1 MFEIEAHNMVIC
13 TCIIS
18 DEDESRIRQYIHN
31 NPKKFQYISDQEAII
46 QAIKDLEINLYENYV
61 ESDSYTADVVWSEYE
76 GRSAKEILGGP

>member
-61 ESDSYTADVVWSEYE
+61 ESDSYTDDVVWSEYE

>member
-1 MFEIEAHNMVIC
+1 MFELEAHNMVIC

-46 QAIKDLEINLYENYV
+46 QAIEDLQINLYEDYV
-61 ESDSYTADVVWSEYE
+61 ESDSYTDDVVWSEFE
-76 GRSAKEILGGP
+76 ERSAKEILGGS

>member
-1 MFEIEAHNMVIC
+1 MLEIEAHNMVIC

-31 NPKKFQYISDQEAII
+31 NPKEFQYISDQEVII

-61 ESDSYTADVVWSEYE
+61 ESDSYTDDVVWSEYE